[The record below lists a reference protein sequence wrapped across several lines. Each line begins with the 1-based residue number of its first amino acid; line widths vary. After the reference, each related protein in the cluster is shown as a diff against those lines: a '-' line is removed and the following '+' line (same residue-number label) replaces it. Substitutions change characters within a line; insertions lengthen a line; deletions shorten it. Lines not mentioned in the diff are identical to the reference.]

1 MKLRYSEA
9 FYSVQG
15 EGKFVGV
22 PSVFLRTFGCN
33 FRCMNFGVDKSVGDR
48 WDQHARG
55 ERYNAE
61 VKALIDAGVHETT
74 EKFEDLPIVHTGC
87 DTYASIY
94 PEFKDFNKL
103 ATIDEVV
110 DHLLSLL
117 PEGKWTMDNGQDVH
131 LILTGGE
138 PLLAW
143 QRLYVELFEHPKMKD
158 LKNVTIETN
167 TTQTLHSDF
176 AEYLSTQGR
185 FTVTLNTSALKDA
198 SQLHFHAVQ
207 SSPLVENL
215 GKMLL
220 SLKLL
225 ANTLMY
231 LIVTFILSLWLPIKT
246 MLTKLLEL
254 FSYTGIPGWNVQY
267 ILCRWADAVKNIPSM
282 FKKSR
287 TSVCDEDGDSAP
299 DSTYRYSGMPG
310 GLSKEDYELLQGKKI
325 TEEQYDKIRKQL

>member
-33 FRCMNFGVDKSVGDR
+33 FRCMNFGVDKSVGSR
-48 WDQHARG
+48 WEQHEKG
-55 ERYNAE
+55 NRYNAE
-61 VKALIDAGVHETT
+61 VKNLIDMKVHETT

-110 DHLLSLL
+110 EHLLSLL

-167 TTQTLHSDF
+167 TTQNLHDDFKQYLANARFDVTFSCSPKLSVSGESWEDAIKPQVAREYADVSGSDIYF
-176 AEYLSTQGR
+176 KFVVADQDDVNEVSR
-185 FTVTLNTSALKDA
+185 
-198 SQLHFHAVQ
+198 AVQ
-207 SSPLVENL
+207 QYRDAGVECPVYLMPMGGRSEEYVLNERQVAELCMAQGWRFSPRMHI
-215 GKMLL
+215 G
-220 SLKLL
+220 
-225 ANTLMY
+225 
-231 LIVTFILSLWLPIKT
+231 
-246 MLTKLLEL
+246 L
-254 FSYTGIPGWNVQY
+254 FGNAWGT
-267 ILCRWADAVKNIPSM
+267 
-282 FKKSR
+282 
-287 TSVCDEDGDSAP
+287 
-299 DSTYRYSGMPG
+299 
-310 GLSKEDYELLQGKKI
+310 
-325 TEEQYDKIRKQL
+325 

>member
-48 WDQHARG
+48 WEQHARG

-61 VKALIDAGVHETT
+61 VKALLDAGVHETT
-74 EKFEDLPIVHTGC
+74 EKFEDLPIIHTGC

-110 DHLLSLL
+110 EHLLSLL

-143 QRLYVELFEHPKMKD
+143 QRMYVALFEHPGMKD

-167 TTQTLHSDF
+167 TTQSLHNDFINYLNNQERIQVTFSCSPKLSVSGESWDDAIKPDVARQYSLVNGSDIYF
-176 AEYLSTQGR
+176 KFVVADRSDVDEVTRAVQQYRDSGLECPVYLMPMGGRSEEYSLNVKEVAELCMERGWR
-185 FTVTLNTSALKDA
+185 FTPR
-198 SQLHFHAVQ
+198 LHI
-207 SSPLVENL
+207 
-215 GKMLL
+215 
-220 SLKLL
+220 SLFGN
-225 ANTLMY
+225 AWGT
-231 LIVTFILSLWLPIKT
+231 
-246 MLTKLLEL
+246 
-254 FSYTGIPGWNVQY
+254 
-267 ILCRWADAVKNIPSM
+267 
-282 FKKSR
+282 
-287 TSVCDEDGDSAP
+287 
-299 DSTYRYSGMPG
+299 
-310 GLSKEDYELLQGKKI
+310 
-325 TEEQYDKIRKQL
+325 